1 MEIRIK
7 IKSMMKRRGLP
18 LAALRIRW
26 LPDRFPAITPPMN
39 CPACDHL
46 LQPRKAGSITVD
58 ACEGGC
64 GGIWFDAFEMQKVDE
79 AHEAAGEELLMIAR
93 DPGVTGDPGRRRNC
107 PRCETVVMLRHA
119 HKDNP
124 QVTVDECPGCGG
136 FWLDAGEL
144 GLIRKSHLLTE
155 QKRAQTQALLERLKQ
170 QSLAGLHQKPEGEN
184 RRARSLTTINSFFR
198 AWPE

>member
-1 MEIRIK
+1 
-7 IKSMMKRRGLP
+7 
-18 LAALRIRW
+18 
-26 LPDRFPAITPPMN
+26 MN

-46 LQPRKAGSITVD
+46 LQPLKAGPVMVD
-58 ACEGGC
+58 ACIGGC

-79 AHEAAGEELLMIAR
+79 EHEPGAEQLLDI
-93 DPGVTGDPGRRRNC
+93 PGDSNVQVDYDRKRKC

-124 QVTVDECPGCGG
+124 AVTVDECPGCGG

-144 GLIRKSHLLTE
+144 GLIRRSHVLTE
-155 QKRAQTQALLERLKQ
+155 KKRAHTQALLEQLKR
-170 QSLAGLHQKPEGEN
+170 QSLAALHHQPEEAK
-184 RRARSLTTINSFFR
+184 RRSHAITTINAFFH

>member
-1 MEIRIK
+1 
-7 IKSMMKRRGLP
+7 
-18 LAALRIRW
+18 
-26 LPDRFPAITPPMN
+26 MN
-39 CPACDHL
+39 CPACEHL
-46 LQPRKAGSITVD
+46 LQPLKAGSITVD

-79 AHEAAGEELLMIAR
+79 AHEAAGEALLTIAR
-93 DPGVTGDPGRRRNC
+93 DPGVTVDLDRRRNC
-107 PRCETVVMLRHA
+107 PRCETIAMLRHA

-124 QVTVDECPGCGG
+124 GVTVDECPGCGG

-144 GLIRKSHLLTE
+144 GLIRESHLLTE
-155 QKRAQTQALLERLKQ
+155 QKRAHTQALLERLKQ